1 MEALPKREPRI
12 VRFGVFEADLDAG
25 ELRRRGR
32 RVRIQD
38 QPFRILEVL
47 LNATGSVVTRDELR
61 SRLWAGD
68 TFVDFEHGLNA
79 AINKLREAL
88 GDTASSPRYIETIPR
103 RGYRFL
109 VAPEGESRSE
119 RPRSTRAMLLVLPF
133 RNASGDPAEEFFS
146 DGLTTEMTVR
156 LGRLN
161 PQRLAVIA
169 TSSSMRFR
177 SPDRPAERIARELG
191 ADHVLEGSVRRH
203 DGRVRISAQ
212 LWSVADKVHL
222 WANSYDRE
230 LSDEFEIQRDV
241 AAQVAGALAL
251 EFAPSHERP
260 SPQADRE
267 TREILLRARHFLG
280 QRTPETLAKALAC
293 HQAAIAR
300 DPRSAEAHA
309 GLAECYALFVDYGLM
324 SPREAFPKVKEAT
337 LAALAL
343 DPAIEDAH
351 TTLAVVRHRFEWN
364 WGAALET
371 YEQAIRLNPS
381 CSTARH
387 VFAQYL
393 SEVGRHDDALAM
405 IAEARR
411 LSPLAQII
419 GAEEACILVNARRYD
434 EAELAVR
441 RVLELDDRFA
451 PAHYSRFR
459 AALAA
464 GRKELALECARRAV
478 QYSGGT
484 PHMLAALAIASAHA
498 GDAAEARAILARLG
512 SATSRYVS
520 PVQSARV
527 LVALGEHDRALE
539 WLEKGFASCA
549 FEMTDLRIEPEWD
562 LLRDRPEFRG
572 LVARMGFPA

>member
-47 LNATGSVVTRDELR
+47 LNAAGSVVTRDELR
-61 SRLWAGD
+61 ARLWAGD

-109 VAPEGESRSE
+109 VALDGESRPG
-119 RPRSTRAMLLVLPF
+119 RARRAMLLVLPF

-146 DGLTTEMTVR
+146 DGLTTEMTIR
-156 LGRLN
+156 LGRLS
-161 PQRLAVIA
+161 PERLAVIA
-169 TSSSMRFR
+169 TSSSLRFR
-177 SPDRPAERIARELG
+177 SADRPAERIAREVG

-212 LWSVADKVHL
+212 LWTVADKVHL

-230 LSDEFEIQRDV
+230 MCDEFEIQRDV

-251 EFAPSHERP
+251 EFAPAATHAPAPTDPQTHEL
-260 SPQADRE
+260 
-267 TREILLRARHFLG
+267 LLRARHFLG

-293 HQAAIAR
+293 FRAAVAR
-300 DPRSAEAHA
+300 DPQSATAHC
-309 GLAECYALFVDYGLM
+309 GLAECYALFVYYGLM
-324 SPREAFPKVKEAT
+324 SPREAYPKAKEA
-337 LAALAL
+337 ALTALGL
-343 DPAIEDAH
+343 DPTVEDAH
-351 TTLAVVRHRFEWN
+351 TTLALVRHRFEWD
-364 WGAALET
+364 WAGALEAF
-371 YEQAIRLNPS
+371 EQSIRLNAS

-387 VFAQYL
+387 LFSQYL
-393 SEVGRHDDALAM
+393 SHIGRHAEALAT

-419 GAEEACILVNARRYD
+419 GAEEACALVNARRFD

-451 PAHYSRFR
+451 VAHNSLFR
-459 AALAA
+459 AARAA
-464 GRKELALECARRAV
+464 GRNELALECARRAV
-478 QYSGGT
+478 RDSGGT
-484 PHMLAALAIASAHA
+484 PYMLASLGVAAAQSGDIA
-498 GDAAEARAILARLG
+498 AAREVLARLTG
-512 SATSRYVS
+512 TEAAYVS
-520 PVQSARV
+520 PVLSARV
-527 LVALGEHDRALE
+527 LVALGEHDRALDA
-539 WLEKGFASCA
+539 LEEGFASCA
-549 FEMTDLRIEPEWD
+549 SEMTEIQVDPEWD
-562 LLRDRPEFRG
+562 PLRDRAEFRS
-572 LVARMGFPA
+572 LIDRLGFPS